1 MTTDR
6 IAALEALLAET
17 EAAHGAYETTELN
30 GVYDQ
35 EWPRWYAA
43 YAVEHGIGEILVG
56 HAVSSDDLAAV
67 PDDELV
73 RAPAGGSAAIGAVDD
88 VPWRAA
94 LPRSCEHRDRDS
106 RAADRGAD
114 RIQPRVLRAWPHL
127 RLPGHPA
134 RAT

>member
-43 YAVEHGIGEILVG
+43 YAVEHGIGELVG
-56 HAVSSDDLAAV
+56 HAVSSDDLAEFLTMSWS
-67 PDDELV
+67 ELQQADP
-73 RAPAGGSAAIGAVDD
+73 RPSDPWTTSLAHRIAAE
-88 VPWRAA
+88 
-94 LPRSCEHRDRDS
+94 L
-106 RAADRGAD
+106 
-114 RIQPRVLRAWPHL
+114 
-127 RLPGHPA
+127 
-134 RAT
+134 